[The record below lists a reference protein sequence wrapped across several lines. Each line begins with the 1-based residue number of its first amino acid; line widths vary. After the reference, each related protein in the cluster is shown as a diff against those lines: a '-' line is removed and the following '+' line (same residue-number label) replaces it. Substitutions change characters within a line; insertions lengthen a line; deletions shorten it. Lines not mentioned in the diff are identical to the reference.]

1 MLYIPWIGIGREYV
15 AENGEKYGVSSLY
28 YVPVLSGGKYY
39 SKINNKRTKWYVSIY
54 GFSPSDLG
62 SGSDQLQVI
71 LRYKNIQLSGGFL
84 SDRDGNNSEAISS
97 IGYHFPLSN
106 FSYFNTSFNFNIG
119 SFFDEDKTNLESGRV
134 ALVDQVGL
142 VDINYEMES
151 RKMLGFGLRANIG
164 LRIQNQ
170 EIPSIVDFQGL
181 YFNLFLL
188 LLTFGE

>member
-1 MLYIPWIGIGREYV
+1 MR
-15 AENGEKYGVSSLY
+15 SSH
-28 YVPVLSGGKYY
+28 
-39 SKINNKRTKWYVSIY
+39 NNKRTKWYVSIY

-119 SFFDEDKTNLESGRV
+119 SIFDEDETNLEKGK
-134 ALVDQVGL
+134 LVLVEQFGL
-142 VDINYEMES
+142 VDINYEKES
-151 RKMLGFGLRANIG
+151 RKVFGFGLRANIG
-164 LRIQNQ
+164 LRMQNKA
-170 EIPSIVDFQGL
+170 IPSVVNFQGFYL
-181 YFNLFLL
+181 RFLQSCEHKINLDACSC
-188 LLTFGE
+188 